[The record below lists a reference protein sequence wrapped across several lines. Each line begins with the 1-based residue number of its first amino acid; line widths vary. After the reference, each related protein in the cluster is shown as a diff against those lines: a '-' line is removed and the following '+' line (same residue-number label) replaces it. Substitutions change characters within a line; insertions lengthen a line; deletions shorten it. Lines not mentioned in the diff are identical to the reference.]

1 MDWYGAS
8 IISDM
13 QPQTTTQGRIRDT
26 PLKKRLNL
34 VMPKAETKYVK
45 IGFIRKELC
54 PLVADVLSKNSYKLA
69 LLSENASAILSG
81 G

>member
-26 PLKKRLNL
+26 PLEIKFKKFFEVL
-34 VMPKAETKYVK
+34 
-45 IGFIRKELC
+45 RKELC
-54 PLVADVLSKNSYKLA
+54 PLVAEVLSKNALKLA
-69 LLSENASAILSG
+69 LVSENASSILPYG
-81 G
+81 

>member
-1 MDWYGAS
+1 
-8 IISDM
+8 
-13 QPQTTTQGRIRDT
+13 
-26 PLKKRLNL
+26 
-34 VMPKAETKYVK
+34 MPKAETKYVK

-54 PLVADVLSKNSYKLA
+54 PLVAEVLSKNSYKLA